1 MIATESI
8 IHQWE
13 SFAAVG
19 INLLKPISSEA
30 EYDAVIAF
38 LEEITDR
45 MESPEDIR
53 YLGLVNLLAQNI
65 STWEQENL
73 EILDNAPHEM
83 LEFLMTQHQ
92 LKQTDLKDL
101 VDQSA
106 LSKILRGER
115 AISKKLAKALAE
127 KFRVPVGVFL

>member
-1 MIATESI
+1 MIATKAI

-13 SFAAVG
+13 LFAAVG
-19 INLLKPISSEA
+19 VELLKPISSET

-45 MESPEDIR
+45 MESPEDIT

-73 EILDNAPHEM
+73 EIPDSAPHEM

>member
-1 MIATESI
+1 MIATKAI

-19 INLLKPISSEA
+19 VELLKPISSETD
-30 EYDAVIAF
+30 YDAVIAF

-45 MESPEDIR
+45 MESPEDIT

-73 EILDNAPHEM
+73 EIPDSAPHEM

-92 LKQTDLKDL
+92 LRQTDLKDL

-127 KFRVPVGVFL
+127 KFHVPISVFL